1 MERKTVRLRE
11 EHLQRIEETPTE
23 SPVPLKPF
31 FKGSLPFKSRTNEI
45 IWHKKEAIHAVDYMP
60 YKYHVPQKLINQRAA
75 TNGARKIARLRA
87 QGADKHGFRM
97 ATGGVD
103 MMVRVWI
110 ISHDRAG
117 EISVNHKATLS
128 RHEKGI
134 GAVRFSPVTRNGRTV
149 LASAADDSY
158 ILIWVC
164 HPNGKPAPVFGADPD
179 EDFGSELWKCE
190 STLRG
195 HIEDVVD
202 LSWSANGKKLAS
214 CGIDNSVIV
223 WDPWNKTKLAQL
235 TNHTHYVQGVS
246 VDPLGKLYA
255 SLSADRSMRC
265 WVDRKKKTKKKDRF
279 VSKAAVSKVIPT
291 SEHEREVRL
300 FWDDTL
306 VGFVRRLQWCPVGLL
321 LACPGAEIGAVS
333 DPSRKGRKPKDQ
345 NNAKNADENA
355 METDVVTVQI
365 KTSNEGGTKQKPERK
380 NCVAIFTRRNLKKPM
395 FLLNSPEPVLAVRWC
410 PILYAPKVDPK
421 TGMEKE
427 TILKIPFRM
436 LLAAICESSVVLYD
450 SHDFRPIA
458 RISDCHY
465 ANMTDAAWSNCG
477 SHLMVSSRD
486 GYLSTVYVDPLKM
499 GPILG
504 DSAAEMRAQLVP
516 IINRRVKIEAFVKR
530 RRANKKKEMILAAK
544 EAEKAARKQARDEA
558 KAAAKLERQKEKEA
572 AKAAAKQ
579 ALSIAA
585 AFKKAEKA
593 KKKEDSVKNLTT
605 GMKKTKIVSPSIS
618 REMTTTNSKGQKV
631 SKKRGRSPTTKK
643 TTTSKSAARMLIDE
657 AARRT
662 AAAGSSTI
670 KTAVEKNETVNTL
683 IPKKKSKS
691 VDIND
696 KKRKSTFDEDEAE
709 SANKKR
715 KAFDPALLT
724 QKLEEL
730 NEDKTKSPK
739 KAQQEQNS
747 PIIID
752 ENVELPEVPKA
763 DISASLPKPELPSKT
778 ASKNSSTASVA
789 SSSSSNSK
797 NGEPTMTT
805 PTNKVVKIAP
815 IFLLSGKKKTPS
827 TSSSSI
833 VKSSSGGSVR
843 KTETKKKMLVGAA
856 KRHSKEIFSK
866 LKQSNKIEK
875 YTSPRSSA
883 DTTPVASAGPSSP
896 RSLSPGPSKML
907 MPPIKSASSVGVAN
921 QDKNNVDNSPIIWS
935 VDGDATPE
943 FSKPTKKVKKKVK
956 LTTISSNPSI

>member
-11 EHLQRIEETPTE
+11 EHVQRNEETPAE
-23 SPVPLKPF
+23 PKVPLNPLL
-31 FKGSLPFKSRTNEI
+31 KGSLPFKSRTNEI

-75 TNGARKIARLRA
+75 TEGARKIARLRA

-103 MMVRVWI
+103 MMIRVWI

-134 GAVRFSPVTRNGRTV
+134 GAVRFSPVTKNGRTV

-158 ILIWVC
+158 ILIWVL
-164 HPNGKPAPVFGADPD
+164 HPDGKPMPVFGADPD

-246 VDPLGKLYA
+246 VDPFGKLYA
-255 SLSADRSMRC
+255 SLSADRTMRC
-265 WVDRKKKTKKKDRF
+265 WVDRKKKTKKKERF
-279 VSKAAVSKVIPT
+279 VSKAAVAKVIPT
-291 SEHEREVRL
+291 KEHEREVRL

-321 LACPGAEIGAVS
+321 LACPGAEIGPVS

-345 NNAKNADENA
+345 KNAVENA
-355 METDVVTVQI
+355 METDKVTVQT
-365 KTSNEGGTKQKPERK
+365 KTSSEGDTKQKPERK

-395 FLLNSPEPVLAVRWC
+395 FLLNAPEPVLAVRWC
-410 PILYAPKVDPK
+410 PVLYAPKVDHK

-436 LLAAICESSVVLYD
+436 VLAAICESSVVLYD
-450 SHDFRPIA
+450 THDLRPIA
-458 RISDCHY
+458 RIGDCHY

-477 SHLMVSSRD
+477 THLMLSSRD
-486 GYLSTVYVDPLKM
+486 GYLSTVYVDRQKM

-516 IINRRVKIEAFVKR
+516 IINRRVKIEAYVKR
-530 RRANKKKEMILAAK
+530 QRANKKKEMILAAK

-558 KAAAKLERQKEKEA
+558 KAAAKLEKQKEKEA
-572 AKAAAKQ
+572 AKAAAKK
-579 ALSIAA
+579 ALSITA

-593 KKKEDSVKNLTT
+593 KKKEDAVKNLTT
-605 GMKKTKIVSPSIS
+605 GMKKTKIVSPSVS
-618 REMTTTNSKGQKV
+618 REKTTTNSKGQKV
-631 SKKRGRSPTTKK
+631 AKERGRSPTTKK
-643 TTTSKSAARMLIDE
+643 TTTTKSAARMLIDE
-657 AARRT
+657 AARKT
-662 AAAGSSTI
+662 AAAGSSTV
-670 KTAVEKNETVNTL
+670 KTAAEKSETVNTL
-683 IPKKKSKS
+683 IPKKKSKPA
-691 VDIND
+691 DIND

-715 KAFDPALLT
+715 KAFDPALLA

-730 NEDKTKSPK
+730 NEAKTKQPEK
-739 KAQQEQNS
+739 PQQELNS

-752 ENVELPEVPKA
+752 EDEEMPEVRKPSFS
-763 DISASLPKPELPSKT
+763 DSLPKPELPSK
-778 ASKNSSTASVA
+778 ASSKNSSAASVL
-789 SSSSSNSK
+789 SSSSSKSE
-797 NGEPTMTT
+797 EPTMTT

-815 IFLLSGKKKTPS
+815 IFLLSSKKKTPS
-827 TSSSSI
+827 TSTSSI
-833 VKSSSGGSVR
+833 GKSSSGGSV
-843 KTETKKKMLVGAA
+843 KKPETKKKTAVLTAA
-856 KRHSKEIFSK
+856 KKRSKDIASK
-866 LKQSNKIEK
+866 LKQSNTIDK
-875 YTSPRSSA
+875 YASPRSSA

-896 RSLSPGPSKML
+896 RSLSPGPSKL
-907 MPPIKSASSVGVAN
+907 LKSASN
-921 QDKNNVDNSPIIWS
+921 QVDKKAENSPIIFS
-935 VDGDATPE
+935 VDGDDTPE